1 MMEYERCVH
10 KKLRG
15 LFEYLDTD
23 GDGRIT
29 ISCLQS
35 GITKLQ
41 YMQQS
46 SSSDVAA
53 AEDDSGDDPANL
65 PPFFSDEDSLLK
77 ARTPQVYICYVYIY
91 YVWMYVFV
99 YMLCVVCGCVL
110 YVGKTVCCSMSCL
123 LTCITLLLY
132 IYALM

>member
-46 SSSDVAA
+46 SSDVAGA

-77 ARTPQVYICYVYIY
+77 ARTPQVCVYIY
-91 YVWMYVFV
+91 VMCSICHMCDIV
-99 YMLCVVCGCVL
+99 YHG
-110 YVGKTVCCSMSCL
+110 
-123 LTCITLLLY
+123 
-132 IYALM
+132 